1 MNAEGTAFDYM
12 ELSKLTTP
20 TSAYFTTTL
29 DAETRLASI
38 LLPEVPT
45 SLDTAIEGTEANKAN
60 RDDAIYN
67 IMGQQVGKASQLK
80 NGTLPS
86 GIYVSKGRTILV
98 K

>member
-1 MNAEGTAFDYM
+1 
-12 ELSKLTTP
+12 
-20 TSAYFTTTL
+20 TTL

-60 RDDAIYN
+60 GDDAIYN

-86 GIYVSKGRTILV
+86 GIYVSKGRTVLV